1 MDVATATTEDPVLT
15 AVIKATKT
23 GDWSKLRSTQ
33 PKYYKIRNDLTT
45 ALNDSI
51 LMRNRQLCLPQKLQ
65 DRALRLAHETH
76 MGMTKTKRMLREKV
90 YFPGITA
97 RIEEM
102 IRCCPACQLC
112 TDDSIRPPIS
122 SSKLPERPWQEV
134 SCDYY
139 TLSNNDEV
147 LVVIDDYSRYPE
159 VEPVTTTSGR
169 VAINK
174 LSNIFA
180 RFGLPETVRTDN
192 GPPFNYAEGKGNDLD
207 EFFKTLGIRHRRV
220 IELWPQANGEV
231 ERFMR
236 GLNKMVR
243 TATADGVNWKSRLP
257 QHLLAYRT
265 SPHTTTGVA
274 PATLMFNRPIQNKI
288 AQLIEPDQQL
298 DAVAR
303 DNDNKRKKKMKKYA
317 DERFNTANRQF
328 AVGDRVL
335 LRNLKEH
342 PNKMMP
348 LYELEPYTVTEV
360 KGVKVTA
367 TNSKHTMTRN
377 SCHFRPF
384 KEGGGPAVSD
394 DEDEEDTQPPQ
405 QPNPEGGEEEA
416 VAQQPNHQEEPER
429 PGPAGRPTRR
439 RRANTRLTGYEVQ
452 LPQSL
457 SN

>member
-1 MDVATATTEDPVLT
+1 MSYFDTQLPTELTVDASPVGLGAILSQTTPSGEQKIVAFASKALNPTEQRYSQFEREALAVLWSCDHFRIFILGKPVTVYTDHRPLESVFNGRTLHPNLRIQKWVARAQPYGITVKHIPVSTNPADYMSRHPIDDDYLSAAARSANRFVNFVAQQSTPKAFKLVDVATVTTEDPALT
-15 AVIKATKT
+15 AVIKAIKT

-174 LSNIFA
+174 LSNI
-180 RFGLPETVRTDN
+180 LP
-192 GPPFNYAEGKGNDLD
+192 DLVYQ
-207 EFFKTLGIRHRRV
+207 RR
-220 IELWPQANGEV
+220 
-231 ERFMR
+231 
-236 GLNKMVR
+236 
-243 TATADGVNWKSRLP
+243 
-257 QHLLAYRT
+257 
-265 SPHTTTGVA
+265 
-274 PATLMFNRPIQNKI
+274 
-288 AQLIEPDQQL
+288 
-298 DAVAR
+298 
-303 DNDNKRKKKMKKYA
+303 
-317 DERFNTANRQF
+317 
-328 AVGDRVL
+328 
-335 LRNLKEH
+335 
-342 PNKMMP
+342 
-348 LYELEPYTVTEV
+348 
-360 KGVKVTA
+360 
-367 TNSKHTMTRN
+367 
-377 SCHFRPF
+377 
-384 KEGGGPAVSD
+384 
-394 DEDEEDTQPPQ
+394 
-405 QPNPEGGEEEA
+405 
-416 VAQQPNHQEEPER
+416 
-429 PGPAGRPTRR
+429 
-439 RRANTRLTGYEVQ
+439 
-452 LPQSL
+452 
-457 SN
+457 